1 MIAIGPFILIAGII
15 VVILLC
21 WAWLPFAL
29 IAKLCGLG
37 EHRKQG
43 GLLPVRAAA
52 GEVRYRAEGFI
63 PPSQVLHRD
72 PHAFDP
78 EVRHHDFLK
87 VDLRLAEQHFQNRE
101 ARDAYEATFGLGRAR
116 SSSRRPRTGEQRNKS
131 AQTAARG
138 LDSGIQK
145 PAATLSRKD
154 KEEPWEKSGHQAKQ
168 QR

>member
-43 GLLPVRAAA
+43 GLLPVRATA
-52 GEVRYRAEGFI
+52 GEFRYRAEGFV
-63 PPSQVLHRD
+63 PPQQVLRHD

-78 EVRHHDFLK
+78 EVRRHDFLK
-87 VDLRLAEQHFQNRE
+87 ADPRLAEQHFQNRE

-116 SSSRRPRTGEQRNKS
+116 SSNRRPRTDERRKKS
-131 AQTAARG
+131 AHTAARE
-138 LDSGIQK
+138 LDSDIQK
-145 PAATLSRKD
+145 PAATLSRND
-154 KEEPWEKSGHQAKQ
+154 KKGP
-168 QR
+168 